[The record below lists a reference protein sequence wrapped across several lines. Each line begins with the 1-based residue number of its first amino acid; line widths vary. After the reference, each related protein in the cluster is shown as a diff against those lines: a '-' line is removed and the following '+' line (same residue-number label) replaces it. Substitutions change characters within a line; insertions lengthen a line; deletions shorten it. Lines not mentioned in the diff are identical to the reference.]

1 MRGIGIVFRREMAA
15 YFTSPIAYLI
25 AAAFLLVTGLVFNTN
40 LTLSVTQRP
49 VNPVPNALAFF
60 LIFFGPV
67 LTMRLLAEEAREGT
81 LELLLTAPINER
93 AIVFGKFLSAWAY
106 FTLLLLLT
114 LVYQVIL
121 VAVARPEVGQ
131 AVSAYI
137 GIWLYGGAVLAI
149 GLFFSAMT
157 DSQVLAAFLSVA
169 ALTLLY
175 LGEQAGQ
182 IVANLDLAN
191 LIRTLTLPGHYTGSF
206 AVGLIRFED
215 FVFFSGVIVVML
227 YVALRALEAR
237 RTGGAGWQGRGVRSL
252 IGSALGVAFL
262 LTVVSGV
269 YAASANAALTLDMT
283 ESRQYSLSRETL
295 TVLQRVKEFGQPIR
309 ITGFYSPNALTFRQL
324 DDAIAR
330 LYEEETDGL
339 ISREYFDPN
348 ENRTYSERFNLQIDG
363 ELFVSYLDANGE
375 VDFSTVRRVTAENSQ
390 ERNLTNAIL
399 RLLDINRFE
408 VAFEVGSSDIVP
420 DDSSA
425 AGYSGIIDGL
435 EANGIETF
443 GINLN
448 QLAIDGQDVPNTVT
462 TLMLLQ
468 MREPLS
474 AGAVQVLDRYFARGG
489 RAFVFADAD
498 YGASPF
504 LSESDPFNAYLWE
517 RFGVRMRDAVVIDAL
532 SNAGTELDVLSYAVS
547 DGSTITARLND
558 PENPFSRALFR
569 VARAVQIDPEP
580 PVQNGMVVATSPESY
595 GETDL
600 TLLGQSSR
608 YAFEVSEDIAGPL
621 NLAAWAN
628 DTRTGARLV
637 LVGDQNFLSNGLVQN
652 PEGNGILF
660 TDAIT
665 WLTGFG
671 ESVIFAPQA
680 RASNLPTVFISTQ
693 DLDNI
698 ALITTLLLPGAVLL
712 LGVGIRWWRG
722 RR

>member
-1 MRGIGIVFRREMAA
+1 
-15 YFTSPIAYLI
+15 
-25 AAAFLLVTGLVFNTN
+25 
-40 LTLSVTQRP
+40 
-49 VNPVPNALAFF
+49 
-60 LIFFGPV
+60 
-67 LTMRLLAEEAREGT
+67 
-81 LELLLTAPINER
+81 
-93 AIVFGKFLSAWAY
+93 
-106 FTLLLLLT
+106 
-114 LVYQVIL
+114 
-121 VAVARPEVGQ
+121 
-131 AVSAYI
+131 
-137 GIWLYGGAVLAI
+137 
-149 GLFFSAMT
+149 
-157 DSQVLAAFLSVA
+157 
-169 ALTLLY
+169 
-175 LGEQAGQ
+175 
-182 IVANLDLAN
+182 
-191 LIRTLTLPGHYTGSF
+191 
-206 AVGLIRFED
+206 
-215 FVFFSGVIVVML
+215 
-227 YVALRALEAR
+227 
-237 RTGGAGWQGRGVRSL
+237 
-252 IGSALGVAFL
+252 
-262 LTVVSGV
+262 
-269 YAASANAALTLDMT
+269 
-283 ESRQYSLSRETL
+283 
-295 TVLQRVKEFGQPIR
+295 
-309 ITGFYSPNALTFRQL
+309 
-324 DDAIAR
+324 
-330 LYEEETDGL
+330 
-339 ISREYFDPN
+339 
-348 ENRTYSERFNLQIDG
+348 
-363 ELFVSYLDANGE
+363 
-375 VDFSTVRRVTAENSQ
+375 
-390 ERNLTNAIL
+390 
-399 RLLDINRFE
+399 
-408 VAFEVGSSDIVP
+408 
-420 DDSSA
+420 
-425 AGYSGIIDGL
+425 
-435 EANGIETF
+435 
-443 GINLN
+443 
-448 QLAIDGQDVPNTVT
+448 
-462 TLMLLQ
+462 
-468 MREPLS
+468 
-474 AGAVQVLDRYFARGG
+474 
-489 RAFVFADAD
+489 
-498 YGASPF
+498 